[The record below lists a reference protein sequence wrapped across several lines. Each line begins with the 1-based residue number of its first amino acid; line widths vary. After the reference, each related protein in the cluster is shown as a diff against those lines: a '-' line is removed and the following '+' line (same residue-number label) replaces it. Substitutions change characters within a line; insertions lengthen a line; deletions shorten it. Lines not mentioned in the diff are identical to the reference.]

1 MELRGSGKPFNS
13 RHLSPG
19 RLHRQD
25 QTGVHQDAI
34 QQHTAST
41 AIAVATTLFG
51 PGEPEF
57 VPQDLQQALP
67 GFAEKIDVF
76 PIDACLDVYFRHDS
90 TSPL

>member
-25 QTGVHQDAI
+25 QTGVYQDAI
-34 QQHTAST
+34 QQHTASPT
-41 AIAVATTLFG
+41 IAVAASLFS

-57 VPQDLQQALP
+57 VAQDL
-67 GFAEKIDVF
+67 
-76 PIDACLDVYFRHDS
+76 
-90 TSPL
+90 